1 MNEKVDAWLFYGGL
15 AAAVIWLLLGILYFG
30 LLKIRQERLNHVLD
44 EEYGKETTEKACR
57 K

>member
-1 MNEKVDAWLFYGGL
+1 MDAWLFYGGL
-15 AAAVIWLLLGILYFG
+15 AAAAIWLLLGILYFG

-44 EEYGKETTEKACR
+44 EEYGKETTKKACR